1 MTMMTTTSPP
11 PASTSSRAASRVDLA
26 PRVDTAV
33 SARRAIVRHASSAS
47 MSLARRVPVPT
58 GRVVG
63 TPGSRHVASPA
74 RPSDTPHPPRLLVG
88 APTSTGNPHHH
99 PPQRPP
105 ARLLRARDVRRL
117 GSPPERPLGARR
129 RARSRLRLA
138 RRPLRGTRGSR
149 ASGVSR
155 QTPGRSL
162 RPPHAHHRARARRR
176 PVVRTPRAGPRRP
189 QTLPRRRRRLR
200 RRSRQIRT
208 RVPFPRLAQQPSV
221 GVRGPER
228 LEQRHTGLRRGDS
241 TERRNRSRAAV
252 RAQQSRKREVVRR
265 GLRRRVGGL
274 RRLRRRVSGM
284 RNLSGP
290 STRGRT
296 RR

>member
-1 MTMMTTTSPP
+1 MMTTTSPP
-11 PASTSSRAASRVDLA
+11 PASTSSRASFASISRTTSTRPSSSAAPLSPTRLPRACPSRVASPSRRLA
-26 PRVDTAV
+26 WWAPQD
-33 SARRAIVRHASSAS
+33 RA
-47 MSLARRVPVPT
+47 T
-58 GRVVG
+58 
-63 TPGSRHVASPA
+63 SRPPA
-74 RPSDTPHPPRLLVG
+74 RPSDTPPPR
-88 APTSTGNPHHH
+88 APPRRRPHLHRK
-99 PPQRPP
+99 PPPPP
-105 ARLLRARDVRRL
+105 AATSSCAPPPRRDVRRL

-138 RRPLRGTRGSR
+138 RRALRGTRGSR
-149 ASGVSR
+149 ASGVPR
-155 QTPGRSL
+155 QTPGRGL

-176 PVVRTPRAGPRRP
+176 PVVRTPRAGPGRP

-228 LEQRHTGLRRGDS
+228 LEQRDTGLRRGDS

-252 RAQQSRKREVVRR
+252 RAQQSRKREIVRR

-274 RRLRRRVSGM
+274 RRLRRRVSGDA
-284 RNLSGP
+284 
-290 STRGRT
+290 
-296 RR
+296 